1 MAASGDTVEWF
12 SAKFSGARREEE
24 QDGIHFVR
32 RGQQWTVH
40 WAAFRHYYKALPRK
54 FDVVVDQINTIP
66 FFTPIWSKVPAVAF
80 FHQLAREVWWYESPF
95 PINATG
101 FALEPVYLRVYRR
114 TPIITVSNSTC
125 SDLRALGFKGP
136 ITVVPEGRESIGDV
150 QASKSNEPRFVYVGR
165 LSPSK
170 RIGDIIRA
178 FALFRGHEGCGDL
191 HIVGQGSPDY
201 ANQLQR
207 LARQLSVAEFVTF
220 IGHASTQEKHSLMA
234 QAHVLL
240 LASVREGWGLV
251 VIEANAVG
259 TPAIAYNV
267 HGLRDSIRDGQTGLL
282 VDPTPLALEAA
293 MRRVWLDQALLHQL
307 SDRALSWSKTFDYDT
322 TSHAFRAALHA
333 ALAHGG
339 AAVHN
344 GTELGS

>member
-1 MAASGDTVEWF
+1 M
-12 SAKFSGARREEE
+12 FSGARTEEE

-32 RGQQWTVH
+32 RGRQWTVH
-40 WAAFRHYYKALPRK
+40 WAAFSHYHKVLPRK

-66 FFTPIWSKVPAVAF
+66 FFTPLWSQVPIVAF

-95 PINATG
+95 PMSATG
-101 FALEPVYLRVYRR
+101 FALEPLYLRMYRR
-114 TPIITVSNSTC
+114 TPIITVSDSTR
-125 SDLRALGFKGP
+125 SDLKALGFRGP
-136 ITVVPEGRESIGDV
+136 ITVVPEGRETIGEI
-150 QASKSNEPRFVYVGR
+150 QASKSNQPRFVYVGR
-165 LSPSK
+165 VSPSK
-170 RIGDIIRA
+170 RVGDIIRA
-178 FALFRGHEGCGDL
+178 FALFRAHEGRGEL
-191 HIVGQGSPDY
+191 HIIGRGPSAY
-201 ANQLQR
+201 ADQLQR
-207 LARQLSVAEFVTF
+207 LARQLSVAGFVAF
-220 IGHASTQEKHSLMA
+220 IGHASTQDKHSLMA

-282 VDPTPLALEAA
+282 VEPNPVALEAA
-293 MRRVWLDQALLHQL
+293 MRRLWLDQSLLHQL
-307 SDRALSWSKTFDYDT
+307 SDKARSWSQTFDYDT

-339 AAVHN
+339 AAVRN
-344 GTELGS
+344 GRKLRA